1 MNIVRNE
8 EIEMIKFI
16 ITVTMDNGDK
26 WETIRH
32 TRDGLRE
39 VIKCIWK
46 DNKVA
51 SFSVLEKVVA

>member
-1 MNIVRNE
+1 
-8 EIEMIKFI
+8 MIKFI

-51 SFSVLEKVVA
+51 SFSVLEKAVA